1 MLIVSYI
8 GLNKFKKK
16 KKLNVYIR
24 EKKEQFWFFHTD
36 KELLELD
43 GKGMPDSDENF
54 FEITSWTTWRFE
66 INP

>member
-24 EKKEQFWFFHTD
+24 EKKEQF
-36 KELLELD
+36 
-43 GKGMPDSDENF
+43 
-54 FEITSWTTWRFE
+54 
-66 INP
+66 

>member
-1 MLIVSYI
+1 
-8 GLNKFKKK
+8 
-16 KKLNVYIR
+16 VYIR

-43 GKGMPDSDENF
+43 EKGMPDSDENF
-54 FEITSWTTWRFE
+54 FEITSRTTWRFV